1 MSFMYDI
8 EEPNREEETR
18 HKNPDDA
25 PVNPDGDDEEE
36 YQHFRNAGFLW

>member
-1 MSFMYDI
+1 MYDI

-25 PVNPDGDDEEE
+25 PANPDGDDEEE
-36 YQHFRNAGFLW
+36 YQHFRSAGFLW